1 MQFFTLAALFG
12 AAAMAAPAPQTP
24 ECPNPAHC
32 GGGPPDPNTYENID
46 FTDYTLR
53 KNNGTIESVSFK
65 LTGKNATDLECSGG
79 PYPVLPSEVE
89 TCGDSKYRFGMY
101 QPENSTDTFA
111 IRVYHELGTAYVS
124 RASTFIN
131 NKLTNFN
138 SFGFWGEGEV
148 PTYCHAGGNGIND
161 FVCQQTNAYT
171 MVITASG

>member
-32 GGGPPDPNTYENID
+32 GGAPDPNTYENID
-46 FTDYTLR
+46 FSDYTLR

-65 LTGKNATDLECSGG
+65 LTGKDATDIECSGG
-79 PYPVLPSEVE
+79 PYPVLPAEVE

-101 QPENSTDTFA
+101 KPENSTDSFG
-111 IRVYHELGTAYVS
+111 IRVYHELGLA
-124 RASTFIN
+124 
-131 NKLTNFN
+131 
-138 SFGFWGEGEV
+138 FGFWGEGEV

-161 FVCQQTNAYT
+161 FVCQQTSPYT
-171 MVITASG
+171 LVITASG